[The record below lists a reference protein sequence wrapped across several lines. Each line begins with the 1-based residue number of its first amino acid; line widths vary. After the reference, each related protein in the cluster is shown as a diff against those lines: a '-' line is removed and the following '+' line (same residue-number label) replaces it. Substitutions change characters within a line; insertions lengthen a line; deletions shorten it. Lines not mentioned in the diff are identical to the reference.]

1 MGLDDIAGYDAVKGL
16 PQAHFTAAA
25 QPNAVAESTPEV
37 ARTAKAAPVAEA
49 AVTEGGG
56 PAQVAVQAVDA
67 ATIARMSG
75 QGNGMADVLGNGGK
89 VAPSNP
95 MGGTPVNKHAAYQPP
110 QPGGGGRG
118 RA

>member
-1 MGLDDIAGYDAVKGL
+1 MGVDDIAGYDAAKGL
-16 PQAHFTAAA
+16 SERAFNTAA
-25 QPNAVAESTPEV
+25 QPDVAAASPEV
-37 ARTAKAAPVAEA
+37 ERTAKAAPVVEA
-49 AVTEGGG
+49 TTSTYAGG
-56 PAQVAVQAVDA
+56 PAQMEVQAVDA

-95 MGGTPVNKHAAYQPP
+95 MGGTPVNKHAAYSPP
-110 QPGGGGRG
+110 QPGGGRG